1 MDPRINDRCP
11 PTSDPMHSMAQVSE
25 AYQLLSQA
33 LEMVRKAEK
42 LMTDEWQW
50 HRPDC
55 NWKLPADYAAHAEA
69 ARENIRPFL
78 ADAYWTQNSLRK
90 YGKPDENE
98 GANIAGEPRRH
109 ESGQSL

>member
-1 MDPRINDRCP
+1 
-11 PTSDPMHSMAQVSE
+11 MHSMAQVSE

-33 LEMVRKAEK
+33 LEMVSKAER

-55 NWKLPADYAAHAEA
+55 GWKLPTEYANHAKA

-90 YGKPDENE
+90 YGKQD
-98 GANIAGEPRRH
+98 
-109 ESGQSL
+109 